1 MKEDETTKSESA
13 SQIASLQSD
22 LSKRS
27 FESAALSAKLASD
40 EAALKTTGDSG
51 AKAQALAA
59 DLEKARGDLASTRG
73 QLAQALKG
81 GEDAR
86 ADASSRAAA
95 LEQAN
100 ARLSGENG
108 ALQDKLVKA
117 EEAGLAAR
125 VAAERTSGDAGA
137 KAQAL
142 AAELEKTNHDLDTA
156 HGLLAQ
162 ALRNSQAAKAQYEA
176 EDAAKSAE
184 LASARQAAEA
194 ASASADGAAKAQAL
208 AAQLDQAKIQSMD
221 LQSRLQKAEGEIAE
235 LQPLLLKARHMPV
248 TTSLEKVHGGRS
260 FTLHINNLNVQPLSV
275 NVSITGPDKARSQ
288 TNIIGASATLN
299 VEKLA
304 PGETV
309 VIASDGFDPVTL
321 TAE

>member
-1 MKEDETTKSESA
+1 MRA
-13 SQIASLQSD
+13 G
-22 LSKRS
+22 S
-27 FESAALSAKLASD
+27 FIWMLAACAILAIVIIVFGVKVHRLNAKLASSQEQLTQSKSD
-40 EAALKTTGDSG
+40 ATQAQTDLTKAKSQVADLQTQLDKAKGQQADLQVQLDKS
-51 AKAQALAA
+51 KAQQTEIQAQLDRSKAQSTDLQAQLDKAKVQSA
-59 DLEKARGDLASTRG
+59 DLQA
-73 QLAQALKG
+73 QLNQA
-81 GEDAR
+81 
-86 ADASSRAAA
+86 
-95 LEQAN
+95 
-100 ARLSGENG
+100 
-108 ALQDKLVKA
+108 
-117 EEAGLAAR
+117 
-125 VAAERTSGDAGA
+125 TSGSS
-137 KAQAL
+137 Q
-142 AAELEKTNHDLDTA
+142 
-156 HGLLAQ
+156 LLT
-162 ALRNSQAAKAQYEA
+162 
-176 EDAAKSAE
+176 
-184 LASARQAAEA
+184 
-194 ASASADGAAKAQAL
+194 
-208 AAQLDQAKIQSMD
+208 QLDQAKIQSMD